1 MKNLFEARLRTVAA
15 KVLPA
20 APPKVL
26 RGAFLG
32 IALLTA
38 TSAQALNFKV
48 SPAAPQPGDVIS
60 LTVWPHPGESIKAVA
75 MKAFDTDQVKFTLR
89 NDGAARAFL
98 GFPYDRKGG
107 NVTLNA
113 RVQFEKEGVL
123 QEQVVSTS
131 VPTRSRNFPTQ
142 RITMKNS
149 NAGKMSQTSALR
161 AERLHVQSKMEKT
174 NPTPLW
180 SGDWVVPTKGP
191 SSSAYGRKRYVNG
204 KWWGQHSGA
213 DIRAGTGARVGASN
227 SGRVV
232 LSENL
237 PLLRGNCIMI
247 DHGSNVFSVY
257 MHLSK
262 RMVSEGDTVSK
273 GQKIGEVGATGFV
286 TGPHLHWEIRVG
298 WEPVDPFRVVQSG
311 LNF

>member
-1 MKNLFEARLRTVAA
+1 MKSKSKIRSA
-15 KVLPA
+15 KVLCGAILLLGLMFCTGPA
-20 APPKVL
+20 W
-26 RGAFLG
+26 
-32 IALLTA
+32 
-38 TSAQALNFKV
+38 ALNFKV

-60 LTVWPHPGESIKAVA
+60 LTVWPHAGEKIRAVA
-75 MKAFDTDQVKFTLR
+75 MSAFDTEQVKFTLR

-98 GFPYDRKGG
+98 GFPYDRQGG

-113 RVQFEKEGVL
+113 RVQFEKEGAL
-123 QEQVVSTS
+123 QEQVVSTT
-131 VPTRSRNFPTQ
+131 VPARSRNFPTQ
-142 RITMKNS
+142 RITMKNA
-149 NAGKMSQTSALR
+149 NAGKMSQTNELR
-161 AERLHVQSKMEKT
+161 KERLHVQSKMQ
-174 NPTPLW
+174 NSHPSPLW
-180 SGDWVVPTKGP
+180 SGDWIVPTKGA

-237 PLLRGNCIMI
+237 PLLRGNCIVI
-247 DHGSNVFSVY
+247 DHGCNVFSVY

-262 RMVSEGDTVSK
+262 RLVSEGDTVSK
-273 GQKIGEVGATGFV
+273 NQKIGEVGATGFV

-311 LNF
+311 LQF